1 MVFIVS
7 YLVSYLLISVGYYAA
22 PISSSL
28 TVYFSH
34 RHYICYIANDSF
46 ISYPKLNFD
55 EKFVGNISCNE
66 APYIKLVKAMLKDNK
81 ITASVKE
88 ILLSIDTL
96 YDDLD
101 SILQNP
107 VEIFAPNQSMSSHQD
122 SKRWTKIYVYP
133 INNAVPDK
141 HISAD
146 VSSKSYPFSQVIPGN
161 LK

>member
-1 MVFIVS
+1 
-7 YLVSYLLISVGYYAA
+7 
-22 PISSSL
+22 
-28 TVYFSH
+28 
-34 RHYICYIANDSF
+34 
-46 ISYPKLNFD
+46 
-55 EKFVGNISCNE
+55 
-66 APYIKLVKAMLKDNK
+66 MLKDNK
-81 ITASVKE
+81 TTDSVKE

-107 VEIFAPNQSMSSHQD
+107 VEILAPNQNMSSYQD